1 MADRLVQLGNHLIQP
16 ADLTRIDGQVVLI
29 TGAAQ
34 GTCPSNEMKKFLIQ
48 NWIGIG
54 RAAAELLASR
64 GAKIAIND
72 LDEKKANIA
81 VKELK
86 QAGHDV
92 FCYCGDVLDVE
103 FPPRLIKAVIERFG
117 RINILINNAG
127 MWSSWVIAGSLA
139 HWSHRFPEWCS
150 HPQNDRRKV
159 WHCHENS

>member
-1 MADRLVQLGNHLIQP
+1 MADRLLQLSNHLTPP

-34 GTCPSNEMKKFLIQ
+34 GTFPSTVKETFLIQ
-48 NWIGIG
+48 DCIGIG

-72 LDEKKANIA
+72 LDEKKANVA
-81 VKELK
+81 VKEL
-86 QAGHDV
+86 QAAGYDA

-103 FPPRLIKAVIERFG
+103 FPPLLIQAVIERFG

-127 MWSSWVIAGSLA
+127 M
-139 HWSHRFPEWCS
+139 
-150 HPQNDRRKV
+150 
-159 WHCHENS
+159 ENS